1 MSIMNSLYNA
11 VSGMNAQ
18 SDALGRI
25 SDNVANSQ
33 TAGFKRVDSRFEDMV
48 AMAGGRQVAG
58 GVISGGAATN
68 DVQGSIA
75 QVDNPLSLALNGRG
89 FFSVAR
95 PVTRDAEGVPTFDAK
110 QMFSRAGDFSLD
122 RAGYLVNGSG
132 DVLQGWTTDA
142 AGTADRTSLSP
153 IAIDRSPLAAEPT
166 GRIAL
171 SANLPSTAA
180 AGTTAT
186 TQAQAYDA
194 LGALQDLDLTW
205 TKGAAANSWTLNVT
219 MPAAGGGAPTNLGSY
234 TLLFGANGAP
244 AGTVGEIQDNTG
256 AVLASYAAATSTPAT
271 LTFAAGAPGATQDIT
286 LDLGLLGG
294 TAGVTQFAGAAY
306 DLRSLTRDGAA
317 AASFSGVAVRED
329 GRVVATYDDGRSRT
343 IAQVPVVTFADA
355 NALERMDGQAFG
367 LTQEAGSMRVSAAGE
382 NGAAQLETAAVEGSN
397 VDIAA
402 EFSRMIIAQRAYT
415 ANSRVVTTGDEML
428 QDVINLKR

>member
-33 TAGFKRVDSRFEDMV
+33 TAGFKRVDSRFEDLV
-48 AMAGGRQVAG
+48 AMAGSRQIAG
-58 GVISGGAATN
+58 GVISSGAATN

-75 QVDNPLSLALNGRG
+75 QVENPLSLALNGRG

-95 PVTRDAEGVPTFDAK
+95 PVTRDAEGVPSFDGR
-110 QMFSRAGDFSLD
+110 QLFSRAGDFSLD

-132 DVLQGWTTDA
+132 DVLQGWQTDA
-142 AGTADRTSLSP
+142 AGTPDRATLAP
-153 IAIDRSPLAAEPT
+153 IVVDRSPLAAEPT
-166 GRIAL
+166 SRIGL

-180 AGTTAT
+180 PGTTAT
-186 TQAQAYDA
+186 TQAQAFDA
-194 LGALQDLDLTW
+194 LGALQNLDLVW
-205 TKGAAANSWTLNVT
+205 TKGAAANSWTLDVSL
-219 MPAAGGGAPTNLGSY
+219 PGAAGGAATSLGQF
-234 TLLFGANGAP
+234 TVLFGANGAP
-244 AGTVGEIQDNTG
+244 AGTIGEIQDATG
-256 AVLASYAAATSTPAT
+256 AALSTYT
-271 LTFAAGAPGATQDIT
+271 AGAPTAATLSFNAGTGGATQT
-286 LDLGLLGG
+286 VALDLGMLGG
-294 TAGVTQFAGAAY
+294 TAGVTQFAGNAY
-306 DLRSLTRDGAA
+306 ELRSLTRDGAA
-317 AASFSGVAVRED
+317 AAGFMGVAVRED

-343 IAQVPVVTFADA
+343 VGQVPVVTFADSD
-355 NALERMDGQAFG
+355 ALERLDGQAFG
-367 LTQEAGSMRVSAAGE
+367 LTQEAGSMRVSAVGE
-382 NGAAQLETAAVEGSN
+382 SGAAQLETGAIEGSN